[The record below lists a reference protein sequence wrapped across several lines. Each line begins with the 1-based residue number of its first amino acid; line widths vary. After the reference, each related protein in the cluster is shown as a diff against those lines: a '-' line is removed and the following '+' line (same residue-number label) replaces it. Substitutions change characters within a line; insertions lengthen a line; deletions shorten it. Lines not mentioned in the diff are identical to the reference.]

1 MKYIFL
7 QEMIRKK
14 KYKEAAQYAV
24 ILKLQESFSDPESLI
39 LPLILQNKLTVV
51 EEFLTDYPRL
61 QEALVLYLDNLI
73 GPDNSMHNLL
83 NELIM

>member
-51 EEFLTDYPRL
+51 EEFLTDCPRL

>member
-1 MKYIFL
+1 MI
-7 QEMIRKK
+7 QEK
-14 KYKEAAQYAV
+14 KYKEVAQYAV

-51 EEFLTDYPRL
+51 EEFLIDCPRL

-73 GPDNSMHNLL
+73 RPDNSMHNLL

>member
-51 EEFLTDYPRL
+51 EEFLTDCPRL

-83 NELIM
+83 HELIM

>member
-51 EEFLTDYPRL
+51 EEFLTNCPRL